1 LQEIEN
7 ATRIVDSVAVV
18 PLITVRMMESWLL
31 ISESAIRTASG
42 NPQGRKPL
50 EIPKISS
57 LEGIA
62 DPKSLLFKLLRDA
75 SELKGRR
82 LKKFSETEARKII
95 AVEIEDFSPLL
106 RLRAF
111 QALKEALKNQLLS
124 TN

>member
-1 LQEIEN
+1 
-7 ATRIVDSVAVV
+7 
-18 PLITVRMMESWLL
+18 
-31 ISESAIRTASG
+31 
-42 NPQGRKPL
+42 
-50 EIPKISS
+50 

-62 DPKSLLFKLLRDA
+62 DPKSLLFQLLREA

-82 LKKFSETEARKII
+82 LKKFSETEARKIT

-111 QALKEALKNQLLS
+111 QALKEALKDQLLS